1 MLAVFAKWPEIS
13 GFGKIA
19 GTECGM
25 LGAVISDLDLGLRS
39 AGVAISLVLMLAV
52 AVRSG
57 WRRRADLLAVV
68 ACSAAYVICSAPARP
83 CCGTA
88 STLPLLLA
96 AIAFPFAFWRLARV
110 VLEDDSSIPRA
121 AWVGLAMLLVS
132 GMIAAADYLVLANP
146 WRMAG
151 AVANK
156 LAALAFIAGA
166 LLALWRSWQG
176 DLVEGRRRLRWLL
189 IGYLGIYGLAVM
201 VGEVY
206 LLGDRPPPGVDLL
219 NVAMIDLTL
228 LVTCVYLVAPN
239 AQALETLF
247 ASPASPASLGE
258 LPAVPAPAEEAKS
271 SDEPQLARLR
281 GFMENEKVY
290 RDPDLTVGALATRVG
305 VPEYAL
311 RRLIHD
317 HLGHRNFAGFVNEYR
332 LQEVRERLRDPSL
345 ARRPVLT
352 LALEAGFGS
361 IGPFNRLFKERFGMT
376 PTAFRVQADAAQQQQ
391 GPAAVI

>member
-1 MLAVFAKWPEIS
+1 MLAVFWKWPEIS

-19 GTECGM
+19 GTERGM
-25 LGAVISDLDLGLRS
+25 LDAVISDLDLSLRS
-39 AGVAISLVLMLAV
+39 AGVAISLVLMLTI

-57 WRRRADLLAVV
+57 WRQRADLLAVV
-68 ACSAAYVICSAPARP
+68 ACSAAYVVCSAPARP
-83 CCGTA
+83 CCGTPL
-88 STLPLLLA
+88 TLPLLLA

-110 VLEDDSSIPRA
+110 VLEDDPSIPRA
-121 AWVGLAMLLVS
+121 AWAGLAVLLVS
-132 GMIAAADYLVLANP
+132 GLTAAADYLGLANS

-156 LAALAFIAGA
+156 LAALAFVGGA
-166 LLALWRSWQG
+166 LFALWRSWQG

-189 IGYLGIYGLAVM
+189 IGYLGAYGLAVM

-206 LLGDRPPPGVDLL
+206 LLGDHPPPWVDLL

-228 LVTCVYLVAPN
+228 LATCVYLVVPSAH
-239 AQALETLF
+239 ALETLF
-247 ASPASPASLGE
+247 ASSAPLGE
-258 LPAVPAPAEEAKS
+258 QPAVPAPPAEAKS
-271 SDEPQLARLR
+271 SDAPQLARLR
-281 GFMENEKVY
+281 GFMEDEKVY
-290 RDPDLTVGALATRVG
+290 RDPDLTVGSLAARVG

-317 HLGHRNFAGFVNEYR
+317 HLGYRNFASFVNECR
-332 LQEVRERLRDPSL
+332 LQEVRERLQDPSL

-361 IGPFNRLFKERFGMT
+361 VGPFNRLFKERFGIT
-376 PTAFRVQADAAQQQQ
+376 PTAFRVQRDTAQQQQ
-391 GPAAVI
+391 GN

>member
-1 MLAVFAKWPEIS
+1 MLAVFWKWPEIS

-19 GTECGM
+19 GTERGM
-25 LGAVISDLDLGLRS
+25 LDAVISDLDLGLRG
-39 AGVAISLVLMLAV
+39 AGVAISLVLMLTV

-57 WRRRADLLAVV
+57 WRQRADLLAVV
-68 ACSAAYVICSAPARP
+68 ACSAAYVVCSGPARP
-83 CCGTA
+83 CCGTPA
-88 STLPLLLA
+88 TLPLLLA

-110 VLEDDSSIPRA
+110 VLEDDPSIPRA
-121 AWVGLAMLLVS
+121 AWAGLAVLLMS
-132 GMIAAADYLVLANP
+132 GLIAAADYLDLANT

-156 LAALAFIAGA
+156 LAALAFVGGA

-206 LLGDRPPPGVDLL
+206 LLGDRPPPWVDLL

-228 LVTCVYLVAPN
+228 LVTCVYLVSPSAH
-239 AQALETLF
+239 ALETLF
-247 ASPASPASLGE
+247 ASPAPRAE
-258 LPAVPAPAEEAKS
+258 RPPVAVLPAEARS

-281 GFMENEKVY
+281 GFMEVEKVY
-290 RDPDLTVGALATRVG
+290 RDPDLTVGALAARVG
-305 VPEYAL
+305 VAEYAL

-317 HLGHRNFAGFVNEYR
+317 HLGHRNFASFVNEYR
-332 LQEVRERLRDPSL
+332 LQEVRQRLQDPGL
-345 ARRPVLT
+345 VRRPVLT

-361 IGPFNRLFKERFGMT
+361 IGPFNRLFKERFGIT
-376 PTAFRVQADAAQQQQ
+376 PTAFRVQGDSVRA
-391 GPAAVI
+391 PSTST

>member
-1 MLAVFAKWPEIS
+1 MLAVFWKWPEIS

-19 GTECGM
+19 GAERGM
-25 LGAVISDLDLGLRS
+25 LDAVISDFDLSLRS
-39 AGVAISLVLMLAV
+39 AGVAVSLVLMLTV

-57 WRRRADLLAVV
+57 WRQRVDLLAVV
-68 ACSAAYVICSAPARP
+68 ACSAAYVVCSAPARP
-83 CCGTA
+83 CCGTPL
-88 STLPLLLA
+88 TLPLLLA

-110 VLEDDSSIPRA
+110 VLEDDPSIPRA
-121 AWVGLAMLLVS
+121 AWAGLAVLLVS
-132 GMIAAADYLVLANP
+132 GLTAAADYLVLANS

-156 LAALAFIAGA
+156 LAALAFVGGA
-166 LLALWRSWQG
+166 LFALWHSWQG

-189 IGYLGIYGLAVM
+189 IGYLGAYGLAVM

-206 LLGDRPPPGVDLL
+206 LLGEHPPPWVDLL

-228 LVTCVYLVAPN
+228 LFTCVYLVAPS
-239 AQALETLF
+239 AHALETLF
-247 ASPASPASLGE
+247 ASPARQGE
-258 LPAVPAPAEEAKS
+258 QPGEPAPPVEAKL

-281 GFMENEKVY
+281 GFMEDGKVY
-290 RDPDLTVGALATRVG
+290 RDPDLTVGSLATRVG
-305 VPEYAL
+305 IPEYAL

-317 HLGHRNFAGFVNEYR
+317 HLGRRNFASFVNEYR
-332 LQEVRERLRDPSL
+332 LQEVRERLQDSNL

-361 IGPFNRLFKERFGMT
+361 VGPFNRLFKERFGIT
-376 PTAFRVQADAAQQQQ
+376 PTAFRVQRDAAQQQQ
-391 GPAAVI
+391 GNQLP